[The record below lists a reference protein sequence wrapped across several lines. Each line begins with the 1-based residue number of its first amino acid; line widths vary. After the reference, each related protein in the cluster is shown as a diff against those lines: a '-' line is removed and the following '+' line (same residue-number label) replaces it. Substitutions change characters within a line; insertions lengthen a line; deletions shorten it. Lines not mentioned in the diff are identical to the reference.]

1 MSIASLVND
10 AFNIYFWLIIVRI
23 FLTWIPSIDW
33 YNQPFKFLAI
43 ASDIVLNPFRKIIP
57 AMGGIDFS
65 PIIALLFLQFLQL
78 AIVRMLALLG
88 L

>member
-1 MSIASLVND
+1 MSIANLVND
-10 AFNIYFWLIIVRI
+10 IFNIYFWLIIVRI

-33 YNQPFKFLAI
+33 YSQPYKFLAV
-43 ASDIVLNPFRKIIP
+43 AADIVLNPFRKIIP

-65 PIIALLFLQFLQL
+65 PIIALLFLQFLQF
-78 AIVRMLALLG
+78 AIVRMLLLLG